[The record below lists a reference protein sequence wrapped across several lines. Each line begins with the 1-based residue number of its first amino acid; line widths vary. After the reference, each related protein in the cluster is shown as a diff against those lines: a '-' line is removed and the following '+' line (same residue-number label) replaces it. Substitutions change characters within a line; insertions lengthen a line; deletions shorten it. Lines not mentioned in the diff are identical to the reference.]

1 MDQFLQASITGL
13 ATAAILAVAASGLVL
28 TYTTTGIFNFAHGAV
43 GMLGAFAY
51 WQLRFEWG
59 WSAPLALVVVL
70 GVLAPL
76 LGVAIE
82 RVVMR
87 GLYDAPETSRVV
99 VSIGLLAA
107 LLGLGLWV
115 WPPDVARPLVRFWGN
130 ESVAVLGVAV
140 TWHDVAAFATAIGLA
155 VGLRLLLYRARP
167 GVAMRAAVDDRSL
180 AMLNGARPHR
190 SAMLAWAIGCTTAA
204 VAGILV
210 APSVGLSHVN
220 LTLMI
225 VNAYAAAMIGRLR
238 NLPMTFLGAIL
249 VGLLDAYALAY
260 LPTDGILLAQFRFA
274 IPVILLFVVLMA
286 LPQGRLR
293 GHSTRATREIVPRPP
308 WLGSL
313 ATAAGFV
320 VAGVV
325 TAQVVT
331 GPDAV
336 SVQKIVAVA
345 IIGLSLVP
353 LVGFAGQLS
362 LCQMSFAGIGAVL
375 MAHHGHGGD
384 PRGLLVAAVVTGVI
398 GALVALPTVR
408 MAGIY
413 LALATAAF
421 AMLLDQWIFGL
432 RDFEIGS
439 TTIRIFGTG
448 SVTVDPVDVPGVRSE
463 QDMLVFL
470 SIVFALMYLL
480 VVGVRRSTFGQR
492 LLALKDSPAASAT
505 LGINTTVVKL
515 VVFSA
520 SAAMAG
526 FGGALYG
533 GTLGAVGPQSFAFV
547 QSLPLLLLGVVGG
560 IGTAAGALVAGVLI
574 GGLPLL
580 IDVAPWFENVNRVL
594 PGTMGIALGRNPNGI
609 AHSVREALAP
619 LRRQPVLLA
628 GTAVGVVAVVALRLG
643 DVLTGGPFA
652 LALVGEVAAG
662 GLAAQLLEARRR
674 PAGTEIPAG
683 TPIPAGTAVSDED
696 RDDGPGPLEWAGV
709 DRPFTDDEVA
719 TLDRVLGLS
728 PRAAPAPALVAAP
741 GSGGD
746 R

>member
-1 MDQFLQASITGL
+1 MDQFLQATITGL

-51 WQLRFEWG
+51 WQVRFGWG
-59 WSAPLALVVVL
+59 WPAPVALLVVL
-70 GVLAPL
+70 GLLAPL
-76 LGVAIE
+76 LGVVIE

-87 GLYDAPETSRVV
+87 GLYDAPESARVV

-107 LLGLGLWV
+107 LLGVGLWV
-115 WPPDVARPLVRFWGN
+115 WPPDVARPFARFWGN
-130 ESVAVLGVAV
+130 ESVPVLGVNV
-140 TWHDVAAFATAIGLA
+140 TWHDVIAFATAVALA
-155 VGLRLLLYRARP
+155 VALRILLFRSRP
-167 GVAMRAAVDDRSL
+167 GLAMRAAVDDRPL

-210 APSVGLSHVN
+210 APTVGLSHVN

-238 NLPMTFLGAIL
+238 SLPLTFVGAVA

-260 LPTDGILLAQFRFA
+260 LPTDSVLLSQFRFA
-274 IPVILLFVVLMA
+274 IPVILLFVVLLV
-286 LPQGRLR
+286 LPQGKLR
-293 GHSTRATREIVPRPP
+293 GHSTRTTRETVPRPP

-313 ATAAGFV
+313 GTAALFV
-320 VAGVV
+320 AAGVV
-325 TAQVVT
+325 AAQIAS

-336 SVQKIVAVA
+336 ALQKIVAVA

-375 MAHHGHGGD
+375 MAHHGQGGSLT
-384 PRGLLVAAVVTGVI
+384 GLAVATVLTGVV
-398 GALVALPTVR
+398 GAIVALPTLR

-421 AMLLDQWIFGL
+421 AMLLDQWLFGL
-432 RDFEIGS
+432 ADFDVGS
-439 TTIRIFGTG
+439 TRISIFGTG
-448 SVTVDPVDVPGVRSE
+448 SVAVDQLDVPGVDSA

-470 SIVFALMYLL
+470 SVVFAVLYLG
-480 VVGVRRSTFGQR
+480 VVAVRRSTFGQR

-505 LGINTTVVKL
+505 LGINTTL
-515 VVFSA
+515 VRLSVFTL

-533 GTLGAVGPQSFAFV
+533 GTLGAISPQNFAFV

-580 IDVAPWFENVNRVL
+580 VDVAPWFENVYRVL

-609 AHSVREALAP
+609 AASVREGVAP
-619 LRRQPVLLA
+619 LRRRPTLLA
-628 GTAVGVVAVVALRLG
+628 GTVVGVAAVVALRLG
-643 DVLTGGPFA
+643 DVIDGGVFA
-652 LALVGEVAAG
+652 F
-662 GLAAQLLEARRR
+662 GLAAELVAGVLAAQFLDARRG
-674 PAGTEIPAG
+674 P
-683 TPIPAGTAVSDED
+683 VSDLTAPAVGAAGHD
-696 RDDGPGPLEWAGV
+696 PALGTGDGLADAADVPLEWAGV
-709 DRPFTDDEVA
+709 DRPFTDVEVA
-719 TLDRVLGLS
+719 TLDRVLGLEPS
-728 PRAAPAPALVAAP
+728 VGAGR
-741 GSGGD
+741 
-746 R
+746 

>member
-1 MDQFLQASITGL
+1 MEQFLQASITGL

-51 WQLRFEWG
+51 WQLRFDWG

-76 LGVAIE
+76 LGVVIE

-115 WPPDVARPLVRFWGN
+115 WPSDTARPLVRFWGN
-130 ESVAVLGVAV
+130 ESVAVLGVNL
-140 TWHDVAAFATAIGLA
+140 TWHDVVAFVTAIGLA
-155 VGLRLLLYRARP
+155 VGLRVLLYRSRP
-167 GVAMRAAVDDRSL
+167 GLAMRAAVDDRSL
-180 AMLNGARPHR
+180 SMLNGARPHR

-238 NLPMTFLGAIL
+238 SLPMTFLGAVL
-249 VGLLDAYALAY
+249 VGLFDAYALAY
-260 LPTDGILLAQFRFA
+260 LPSDGILLTQFRFA
-274 IPVILLFVVLMA
+274 IPVILLFVVLLV
-286 LPQGRLR
+286 LPQERLR
-293 GHSTRATREIVPRPP
+293 GHAARATREIIPRPP
-308 WLGSL
+308 WTGSL
-313 ATAAGFV
+313 ATAAAFV
-320 VAGVV
+320 VVGVV
-325 TAQVVT
+325 IAQIVT

-375 MAHHGHGGD
+375 MAHHGQGGD
-384 PRGLLVAAVVTGVI
+384 PRGLLIAAVVTGLI

-432 RDFEIGS
+432 RDFEVGS

-448 SVTVDPVDVPGVRSE
+448 SVTVDQVEVPGVNTP
-463 QDMLVFL
+463 QDRLVFL
-470 SIVFALMYLL
+470 SVVFALMYLL
-480 VVGVRRSTFGQR
+480 VVSIRRSTFGQR

-505 LGINTTVVKL
+505 LGINTTLVKL
-515 VVFSA
+515 AVFTL

-533 GTLGAVGPQSFAFV
+533 GTMGAVGPQSFAFV

-580 IDVAPWFENVNRVL
+580 VDIAPWFENVNRVL

-609 AHSVREALAP
+609 AHSVREAFAP

-628 GTAVGVVAVVALRLG
+628 GTLVGVVAVVALRLG
-643 DVLTGGPFA
+643 EVLTGGLFAFA
-652 LALVGEVAAG
+652 LLAEVAAG
-662 GLAAQLLEARRR
+662 ALAAQLIEARRSPR
-674 PAGTEIPAG
+674 R
-683 TPIPAGTAVSDED
+683 DEEGD
-696 RDDGPGPLEWAGV
+696 EATPLEWVGV
-709 DRPFTDDEVA
+709 DRPFTEEEVA
-719 TLDRVLGLS
+719 ALDRQLGLS
-728 PRAAPAPALVAAP
+728 PRGGAMAVLAATTPAAQ
-741 GSGGD
+741 GD
-746 R
+746 DR

>member
-51 WQLRFEWG
+51 WQLRFG
-59 WSAPLALVVVL
+59 WDWPAPVALIVVL

-76 LGVAIE
+76 LGVVIE

-115 WPPDVARPLVRFWGN
+115 WPPDVARPSTRFWGN
-130 ESVAVLGVAV
+130 ESVSVLGVNV
-140 TWHDVAAFATAIGLA
+140 TWHDLVACLTALGLA
-155 VGLRLLLYRARP
+155 AGLRVLLYRSRP
-167 GVAMRAAVDDRSL
+167 GLAMRAAVDDRALS
-180 AMLNGARPHR
+180 MLNGARPHR
-190 SAMLAWAIGCTTAA
+190 SAMLAWAVGCTTAA

-238 NLPMTFLGAIL
+238 SLPMTFVGAIL

-274 IPVILLFVVLMA
+274 IPVILLFVVLLV

-293 GHSTRATREIVPRPP
+293 GHSTRTTREVVPRPP

-313 ATAAGFV
+313 ATAALFVAAGV
-320 VAGVV
+320 VAGQI
-325 TAQVVT
+325 AS

-375 MAHHGHGGD
+375 MAHHGQGGD
-384 PRGLLVAAVVTGVI
+384 PTGLVVATVVTGLI
-398 GALVALPTVR
+398 GALVALPTLR

-432 RDFEIGS
+432 RDFAVGPVA
-439 TTIRIFGTG
+439 IRIFGTG
-448 SVTVDPVDVPGVRSE
+448 SVAVDQVDVPGVHTE
-463 QDMLVFL
+463 QDMLVAL
-470 SIVFALMYLL
+470 SVVFALMYLL
-480 VVGVRRSTFGQR
+480 VVGIRRSTFGQR

-505 LGINTTVVKL
+505 LGINTTLVKL
-515 VVFSA
+515 AVFSL

-533 GTLGAVGPQSFAFV
+533 GALGAVGPQNFAFV

-560 IGTAAGALVAGVLI
+560 IGTAAGALVAGLLI

-609 AHSVREALAP
+609 AHSLREALGP

-628 GTAVGVVAVVALRLG
+628 GTVVGVVAVVALRLG
-643 DVLTGGPFA
+643 DVVGGGPFA
-652 LALVGEVAAG
+652 LALVGELAAG
-662 GLAAQLLEARRR
+662 ALAAQMIEARQA
-674 PAGTEIPAG
+674 PAPPAAE
-683 TPIPAGTAVSDED
+683 PSPQAAGADAAV
-696 RDDGPGPLEWAGV
+696 PLEWAGI
-709 DRPFTDDEVA
+709 DRPFTAEELA
-719 TLDRVLGLS
+719 TLDRVLGLE
-728 PRAAPAPALVAAP
+728 PAASAA
-741 GSGGD
+741 GGGAA

>member
-1 MDQFLQASITGL
+1 MDQFLQATITGL
-13 ATAAILAVAASGLVL
+13 AAAAILGVAASGLVL

-51 WQLRFEWG
+51 WQLRFGWG
-59 WSAPLALVVVL
+59 WPAPLALVVVL
-70 GVLAPL
+70 VVLAPL
-76 LGVAIE
+76 LGVVIE

-87 GLYDAPETSRVV
+87 GLYNAPETSRVV

-115 WPPDVARPLVRFWGN
+115 WPPDTARPIMAFWGN
-130 ESVAVLGVAV
+130 ESRPVLGVNV
-140 TWHDVAAFATAIGLA
+140 TWHDLASLAVAVGLA
-155 VGLRLLLYRARP
+155 VGLRLLLFRSRA
-167 GVAMRAAVDDRSL
+167 GLAMRAAVDDRSL
-180 AMLNGARPHR
+180 SMLNGARPHR

-238 NLPMTFLGAIL
+238 SLPLTFVGALL

-260 LPTDGILLAQFRFA
+260 LPTDGILLTQFRFA
-274 IPVILLFVVLMA
+274 IPVILLFVVLLV

-293 GHSTRATREIVPRPP
+293 GHSTRTTREVVPRPP
-308 WLGSL
+308 WAGSL
-313 ATAAGFV
+313 ATAGTFVAAGL
-320 VAGVV
+320 VA
-325 TAQVVT
+325 AQIAS

-362 LCQMSFAGIGAVL
+362 LCQMSFAGIGAIL
-375 MAHHGHGGD
+375 MAHHGQGGD
-384 PRGLLVAAVVTGVI
+384 IRGLVMATVVTGVI

-421 AMLLDQWIFGL
+421 AMLLEKWIFDL
-432 RDFEIGS
+432 RDFAIGPLD
-439 TTIRIFGTG
+439 IRIFGTG
-448 SVTVDPVDVPGVRSE
+448 SVPVDPLDVPGVQSE
-463 QDMLVFL
+463 QDQLVFL
-470 SIVFALMYLL
+470 SVVFALMYLL
-480 VVGVRRSTFGQR
+480 VVAIRRSTFGQR

-505 LGINTTVVKL
+505 LGINTTLVKL
-515 VVFSA
+515 AVFTV

-526 FGGALYG
+526 LGGALYG
-533 GTLGAVGPQSFAFV
+533 GTLGAIAPQNFAFV

-609 AHSVREALAP
+609 AHSLREGLAP
-619 LRRQPVLLA
+619 LRRQPVLLI
-628 GTAVGVVAVVALRLG
+628 GTLVGVAAVVALRLA
-643 DVLTGGPFA
+643 DVLSGGPFA
-652 LALVGEVAAG
+652 LALVAEVAAG
-662 GLAAQLLEARRR
+662 GLAAQMIEARRS
-674 PAGTEIPAG
+674 PGPDAAG
-683 TPIPAGTAVSDED
+683 AGTADAAPV
-696 RDDGPGPLEWAGV
+696 PLEWAGIE
-709 DRPFTDDEVA
+709 RPFTDDEVA
-719 TLDRVLGLS
+719 TLDRMLGLERS
-728 PRAAPAPALVAAP
+728 TGSVPAPAAATV
-741 GSGGD
+741 GAGATTGVGA
-746 R
+746 

>member
-1 MDQFLQASITGL
+1 MDELLQATITGL

-51 WQLRFEWG
+51 WQLRFDWG
-59 WSAPLALVVVL
+59 WPAPLALVVVL

-87 GLYDAPETSRVV
+87 GLDDAPETSRVV

-107 LLGLGLWV
+107 LLGLGLWA
-115 WPPDVARPLVRFWGN
+115 WPPDVARPLARFWGN
-130 ESVAVLGVAV
+130 ESVSVLGVNI
-140 TWHDVAAFATAIGLA
+140 TWHDAVAFATAVGLA
-155 VGLRLLLYRARP
+155 VGLRVLLYRSRP
-167 GVAMRAAVDDRSL
+167 GLAMRAAVDDRSL
-180 AMLNGARPHR
+180 SMLNGARPHR
-190 SAMLAWAIGCTTAA
+190 SAMLAWAIGCTSAA
-204 VAGILV
+204 VAGILG
-210 APSVGLSHVN
+210 APSVGLSQVN

-238 NLPMTFLGAIL
+238 SLPMTFVGAVL

-274 IPVILLFVVLMA
+274 IPVILLFVVLLV

-293 GHSTRATREIVPRPP
+293 GHSTRATREVIPRPP
-308 WLGSL
+308 WLGSVG
-313 ATAAGFV
+313 AAAAFV
-320 VAGVV
+320 AAGVV
-325 TAQVVT
+325 AAQITT

-375 MAHHGHGGD
+375 MAHHGQGGD
-384 PRGLLVAAVVTGVI
+384 PTGLVAAAVVTGLI

-432 RDFEIGS
+432 RDFAVAG

-448 SVTVDPVDVPGVRSE
+448 SVAVDQVDVPGVHTE

-470 SIVFALMYLL
+470 SVVFALMYLL
-480 VVGVRRSTFGQR
+480 VVTVRRSTFGQR

-505 LGINTTVVKL
+505 LGINTTLVKL
-515 VVFSA
+515 AVFTL

-533 GTLGAVGPQSFAFV
+533 GTLGAVGPQNFAFV

-580 IDVAPWFENVNRVL
+580 VDAAPWFENVNRVL

-609 AHSVREALAP
+609 AHSLRQGFCP
-619 LRRQPVLLA
+619 LRRQPALLV
-628 GTAVGVVAVVALRLG
+628 GTLVGVAAVVALRLG
-643 DVLTGGPFA
+643 DVLSGGVFA
-652 LALVGEVAAG
+652 LALGGELVAG
-662 GLAAQLLEARRR
+662 GLAAQVIEARRNPAR
-674 PAGTEIPAG
+674 PDLGGAGAPGDPGGRAG
-683 TPIPAGTAVSDED
+683 PDLVS
-696 RDDGPGPLEWAGV
+696 LEWAGI
-709 DRPFTDDEVA
+709 DRPFTEDEVA
-719 TLDRVLGLS
+719 TLDRVLGLEGTAERTPALTGPS
-728 PRAAPAPALVAAP
+728 PAPQ
-741 GSGGD
+741 GTG

>member
-1 MDQFLQASITGL
+1 MDQFLEATITGL

-51 WQLRFEWG
+51 WQLRFGWG

-70 GVLAPL
+70 GILAPL
-76 LGVAIE
+76 LGVVVE

-87 GLYDAPETSRVV
+87 GLYDAPETARVV

-107 LLGLGLWV
+107 LLGLGLWL
-115 WPPDVARPLVRFWGN
+115 WPSDQARPFPRFWGN
-130 ESVAVLGVAV
+130 AHVSVLGVNL
-140 TWHDVAAFATAIGLA
+140 TWHDVAAFVTA
-155 VGLRLLLYRARP
+155 VGLAAGLRVLLYRSRA
-167 GVAMRAAVDDRSL
+167 GLAMRAAVDDRAL

-190 SAMLAWAIGCTTAA
+190 SAMLAWAVGCTSAA

-238 NLPMTFLGAIL
+238 SLPMTFVGAVL

-274 IPVILLFVVLMA
+274 IPVILLFGVLLV

-293 GHSTRATREIVPRPP
+293 GHSTRATREIIPRPP

-313 ATAAGFV
+313 ATAAAFV
-320 VAGVV
+320 AAGVV
-325 TAQVVT
+325 AAQIAS

-362 LCQMSFAGIGAVL
+362 LCQMSFAGIGAIL
-375 MAHHGHGGD
+375 MAHHGQGGD
-384 PRGLLVAAVVTGVI
+384 PTGLVVATVVTGLI

-413 LALATAAF
+413 LALGTAAF

-432 RDFEIGS
+432 RDFAVAG

-448 SVTVDPVDVPGVRSE
+448 SVPVDQLDVPGVSTE
-463 QDMLVFL
+463 QDRLVFL
-470 SIVFALMYLL
+470 SVVFALMYLL
-480 VVGVRRSTFGQR
+480 VVAIRRSTFGQR

-505 LGINTTVVKL
+505 LGINTTLVKL
-515 VVFSA
+515 AVFTL

-533 GTLGAVGPQSFAFV
+533 GTLGAVGPQNFAFV

-560 IGTAAGALVAGVLI
+560 IGTAAGALAAGVLV

-580 IDVAPWFENVNRVL
+580 IEAAPWFENVNRVL

-609 AHSVREALAP
+609 VHALREGFAP
-619 LRRQPVLLA
+619 LRRHPALMA
-628 GTAVGVVAVVALRLG
+628 GTLVGVVAVVALRLT
-643 DVLTGGPFA
+643 DVLVGGPFA
-652 LALVGEVAAG
+652 AALAGELLAG
-662 GLAAQLLEARRR
+662 GLAAQMVEARKAPR
-674 PAGTEIPAG
+674 PDTTDAQA
-683 TPIPAGTAVSDED
+683 
-696 RDDGPGPLEWAGV
+696 DDVVALEWAGI

-719 TLDRVLGLS
+719 TLDRVLGLD
-728 PRAAPAPALVAAP
+728 PAAGPGGLATVALP
-741 GSGGD
+741 SGGG